1 MNSILMLLDQATS
14 GSGETTATTSG
25 TGSIWTLLISF
36 GLIALVFYFFM
47 LRPQKKQEKEA
58 AQMRDSLQVGDEVT
72 TIGGIIGRV
81 VSIKDETF
89 TLETSRDRTKMR
101 FLRSAIK
108 SVDVKAADLR
118 AATKTPAETAPSEAA
133 SAETASTETVPAEE
147 TKNSKKSKKENKV
160 KNTEADTKKSSDTE
174 TK

>member
-1 MNSILMLLDQATS
+1 MFMFLDGTAAATTTQQGGLMSILS
-14 GSGETTATTSG
+14 
-25 TGSIWTLLISF
+25 LIIPF
-36 GLIALVFYFFM
+36 ALIAIVFYFF
-47 LRPQKKQEKEA
+47 LIRPQKKQEKEA

-108 SVDVKAADLR
+108 SVDVRVNDIR
-118 AATKTPAETAPSEAA
+118 AAASEKT
-133 SAETASTETVPAEE
+133 EE
-147 TKNSKKSKKENKV
+147 DKKENTKEQ
-160 KNTEADTKKSSDTE
+160 KKIDKKANKAEKEAAQNDENSVTTDSPAEDKKD
-174 TK
+174 

>member
-1 MNSILMLLDQATS
+1 MNLFMLLDT
-14 GSGETTATTSG
+14 TTAATEGNTI
-25 TGSIWTLLISF
+25 GSMLTMFLPLI
-36 GLIALVFYFFM
+36 LIFVIMYFFM
-47 LRPQKKQEKEA
+47 IRPQKKQERKE

-108 SVDVKAADLR
+108 SVDVKIADR
-118 AATKTPAETAPSEAA
+118 YAEAEAA
-133 SAETASTETVPAEE
+133 KEEAKAEE
-147 TKNSKKSKKENKV
+147 TKSAE
-160 KNTEADTKKSSDTE
+160 
-174 TK
+174 

>member
-1 MNSILMLLDQATS
+1 MFMFLDGTAAATTTQQGGLMSILS
-14 GSGETTATTSG
+14 
-25 TGSIWTLLISF
+25 LIIPF
-36 GLIALVFYFFM
+36 ALIAIVFYFF
-47 LRPQKKQEKEA
+47 LIRLQKKQEKEA

-108 SVDVKAADLR
+108 SVDVRVSDIR
-118 AATKTPAETAPSEAA
+118 A
-133 SAETASTETVPAEE
+133 TASEKTEED
-147 TKNSKKSKKENKV
+147 KKENTKEQ
-160 KNTEADTKKSSDTE
+160 KKTDKKANKAEKEAAQNDENAVTTDSPAEDKKD
-174 TK
+174 

>member
-1 MNSILMLLDQATS
+1 MNSLLMFLDSAAATDTTANS
-14 GSGETTATTSG
+14 GS
-25 TGSIWTLLISF
+25 SIWSLIISF
-36 GLIALVFYFFM
+36 GLIIVVFYFFM
-47 LRPQKKQEKEA
+47 IRPQKKQEKEA

-118 AATKTPAETAPSEAA
+118 AAAEA
-133 SAETASTETVPAEE
+133 PAEE
-147 TKNSKKSKKENKV
+147 KAAETEAPAVEEKPAENAKESKKAKKEKKSKKDAE
-160 KNTEADTKKSSDTE
+160 
-174 TK
+174 

>member
-1 MNSILMLLDQATS
+1 MNSIPMFLDQAA
-14 GSGETTATTSG
+14 ATGDAGNASVG
-25 TGSIWTLLISF
+25 GNLLATILPF
-36 GLIALVFYFFM
+36 ALVIVVFYFF
-47 LRPQKKQEKEA
+47 LIRPQRKQEKEA

-108 SVDVKAADLR
+108 SVDVKVADLR
-118 AATKTPAETAPSEAA
+118 AAEAAANEEAPAEAPAAVEEAPA
-133 SAETASTETVPAEE
+133 SDA
-147 TKNSKKSKKENKV
+147 K
-160 KNTEADTKKSSDTE
+160 DTKKAKKAKKDAE
-174 TK
+174 

>member
-89 TLETSRDRTKMR
+89 TLETSRDKTKMR

>member
-1 MNSILMLLDQATS
+1 MFMFLDGTAAATTTQQGGLMSILS
-14 GSGETTATTSG
+14 
-25 TGSIWTLLISF
+25 LIIPF
-36 GLIALVFYFFM
+36 ALIAIVFYFF
-47 LRPQKKQEKEA
+47 LIRPQKKQEKEA

-108 SVDVKAADLR
+108 SVDVRVSDIR
-118 AATKTPAETAPSEAA
+118 AVASEKT
-133 SAETASTETVPAEE
+133 EE
-147 TKNSKKSKKENKV
+147 EKKENTKEQ
-160 KNTEADTKKSSDTE
+160 KKIDKKANKAEKEAAQNDENAVTTDSPAEDKKD
-174 TK
+174 

>member
-133 SAETASTETVPAEE
+133 STETASTKTVPAEE

>member
-1 MNSILMLLDQATS
+1 MFMFLDGTAAATNTQQGGLMSILS
-14 GSGETTATTSG
+14 
-25 TGSIWTLLISF
+25 LIIPF
-36 GLIALVFYFFM
+36 ALIAIVFYFF
-47 LRPQKKQEKEA
+47 LIRPQKKQEKEA

-108 SVDVKAADLR
+108 SVDVRVSDIR
-118 AATKTPAETAPSEAA
+118 A
-133 SAETASTETVPAEE
+133 TASEKTEED
-147 TKNSKKSKKENKV
+147 KKENTKEQ
-160 KNTEADTKKSSDTE
+160 KKTDKKANKAEKEAAQNDENAVTTDSPAEDKKD
-174 TK
+174 

>member
-1 MNSILMLLDQATS
+1 MLLDQATS

-133 SAETASTETVPAEE
+133 SAETASTETASTETVPAEE